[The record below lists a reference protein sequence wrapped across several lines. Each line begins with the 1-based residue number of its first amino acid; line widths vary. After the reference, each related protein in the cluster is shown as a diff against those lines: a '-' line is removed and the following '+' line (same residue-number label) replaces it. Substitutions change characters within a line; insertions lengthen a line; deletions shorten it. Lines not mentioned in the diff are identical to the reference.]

1 MVYHLCRGDE
11 NDGRTMSGETVRPN
25 AKTPTRDGRSGRS
38 LTLVVVAAFCLLVA
52 AVVPAVTAPAESL
65 DRIGD
70 LLSSGL
76 RAPPPGPAVAPAAVR
91 PAAPKASDVGAAP
104 DERVLR
110 LSGWSIGGD
119 ENRTVVTID
128 LSQPAPARVFTLL
141 TPTRVVVDLPAAR
154 FDGVSGDARAG
165 RGLVAAWRFGAL
177 SAQRSRLVLD
187 TRAAV
192 RITRAEFDPTAPVG
206 KTRLV
211 VELVT
216 ASRDEMRRA
225 GAIDVGSEP
234 TAVKAVSSQ
243 RSDAAPTTIRPVVV
257 IDAGHGGGDAGTVS
271 PATGT
276 PEKTVVLEM
285 SKVLVRRLRET
296 GRYEVVATRED
307 DVFLGLGER
316 VRIARARRAD
326 LFLSIHADAE
336 YDHSVRGATIY
347 TVAETASDEKAAAL
361 AAKEN
366 QSDSIAGHVV
376 EEAEP
381 EVADILADLTLR
393 ETRHLSHRFARDL
406 LEEYRRHGRL
416 VKSQPHRQ
424 AGLKVLRAHDIPSAL
439 VELGFLS
446 NKEDEALLTSPEWR
460 EKTAI
465 SLVAAIDRWFAGHD
479 VLAAPSKDV
488 GGRAP
493 ASP

>member
-1 MVYHLCRGDE
+1 
-11 NDGRTMSGETVRPN
+11 MSGETARPN
-25 AKTPTRDGRSGRS
+25 VKTPTRDGRPHRS
-38 LTLVVVAAFCLLVA
+38 LAVVVTAFCVLMAALLPA
-52 AVVPAVTAPAESL
+52 ATAPAESL

-76 RAPPPGPAVAPAAVR
+76 RGAAPAPTPGPAPAPATVR
-91 PAAPKASDVGAAP
+91 PAAQGASDAAAS
-104 DERVLR
+104 DERVLH

-119 ENRTVVTID
+119 ESRTVVTVD
-128 LSQPAPARVFTLL
+128 LSHPAPLRVFTLL
-141 TPTRVVVDLPAAR
+141 TPTRVVVDLPASR
-154 FDGVSGDARAG
+154 FDDASGGARAG

-177 SAQRSRLVLD
+177 SAHRSRLVLD

-192 RITRAEFDPTAPVG
+192 RIARAEFDATAPAG
-206 KTRLV
+206 KARLV

-225 GAIDVGSEP
+225 GAIDVGSVSA
-234 TAVKAVSSQ
+234 TAKPAPARSEAAVVASSG
-243 RSDAAPTTIRPVVV
+243 RPVVV

-326 LFLSIHADAE
+326 LFLSVHADAE

-406 LEEYRRHGRL
+406 LDEYRRHGRL

-460 EKTAI
+460 EKTATSLI
-465 SLVAAIDRWFAGHD
+465 SAIDRYFAGRNA
-479 VLAAPSKDV
+479 LAGPTT
-488 GGRAP
+488 GGDARAP

>member
-1 MVYHLCRGDE
+1 
-11 NDGRTMSGETVRPN
+11 MSGETVRPST
-25 AKTPTRDGRSGRS
+25 KTPTRDGRLGRS
-38 LTLVVVAAFCLLVA
+38 LTIVAAVLCLLAV
-52 AVVPAVTAPAESL
+52 AVVPAATAPADSL

-76 RAPPPGPAVAPAAVR
+76 RGAASAPATPRIR
-91 PAAPKASDVGAAP
+91 PAAQAAP
-104 DERVLR
+104 TVAAVPDENALR

-119 ENRTVVTID
+119 ESRTVVTVD
-128 LSQPAPARVFTLL
+128 LSHPAPLRVFTLL

-154 FDGVSGDARAG
+154 FDDVPGGARAG
-165 RGLVAAWRFGAL
+165 RGLVSAWRFGAL
-177 SAQRSRLVLD
+177 SAHRSRLVLD
-187 TRAAV
+187 TRATV
-192 RITRAEFDPTAPVG
+192 RITRAEFDSTAPAG

-225 GAIDVGSEP
+225 AAIDVGSGLV
-234 TAVKAVSSQ
+234 AVAGSAAPQ
-243 RSDAAPTTIRPVVV
+243 RSDAAAPATGRPVVV

-276 PEKTVVLEM
+276 PEKSVVLEM
-285 SKVLVRRLRET
+285 SKTLVRRLRET

-347 TVAETASDEKAAAL
+347 TLAETASDEKAAAL

-366 QSDSIAGHVV
+366 QSEVIAGYVV

-393 ETRHLSHRFARDL
+393 ETRHLSHLFARDL
-406 LEEYRRHGRL
+406 LDEYRRHGRL

-460 EKTAI
+460 EKTAA
-465 SLVAAIDRWFAGHD
+465 SLVSAIDRYFVGRNALAG
-479 VLAAPSKDV
+479 PTKDV
-488 GGRAP
+488 GARAP

>member
-1 MVYHLCRGDE
+1 
-11 NDGRTMSGETVRPN
+11 MSGETVRPS
-25 AKTPTRDGRSGRS
+25 AKTPTRDGRPSRS
-38 LTLVVVAAFCLLVA
+38 LIRVVIAVCLLMVAAPA
-52 AVVPAVTAPAESL
+52 ATAPVESL

-70 LLSSGL
+70 LSSSGL
-76 RAPPPGPAVAPAAVR
+76 RAAAPAPAPAPTPVR
-91 PAAPKASDVGAAP
+91 PAVQGASDAAAA
-104 DERVLR
+104 DDRVLH
-110 LSGWSIGGD
+110 LSGWSNGGG
-119 ENRTVVTID
+119 ESRTGVTVD
-128 LSQPAPARVFTLL
+128 PSPPAPLRVFTLL

-154 FDGVSGDARAG
+154 FDDASGGAHAG

-177 SAQRSRLVLD
+177 SAHRSRLVLD
-187 TRAAV
+187 MRATV
-192 RITRAEFDPTAPVG
+192 RIARADFDAAAPAG

-225 GAIDVGSEP
+225 GAIDVGSAP
-234 TAVKAVSSQ
+234 
-243 RSDAAPTTIRPVVV
+243 DAAKSTVPTRSEAVAPPSSGRPVVV
-257 IDAGHGGGDAGTVS
+257 IAAGGGGGDAGTVS
-271 PATGT
+271 PATGM

-316 VRIARARRAD
+316 VRIARARHAD
-326 LFLSIHADAE
+326 LFLSVHADAE

-406 LEEYRRHGRL
+406 LDEYRRHGRL

-460 EKTAI
+460 EKTAA
-465 SLVAAIDRWFAGHD
+465 SLVSAIDRYFAGRNA
-479 VLAAPSKDV
+479 LAGPTKDV
-488 GGRAP
+488 GARAP

>member
-1 MVYHLCRGDE
+1 M
-11 NDGRTMSGETVRPN
+11 NGETARPS
-25 AKTPTRDGRSGRS
+25 AKTPTRDGRPGRS
-38 LTLVVVAAFCLLVA
+38 LTLAAAAFCLLIA
-52 AVVPAVTAPAESL
+52 AVAPAATAPAESL

-76 RAPPPGPAVAPAAVR
+76 RGAAPASEPATVR
-91 PAAPKASDVGAAP
+91 PAAQGAP
-104 DERVLR
+104 DAAAADDRVLS

-119 ENRTVVTID
+119 DSRTVVTVD
-128 LSQPAPARVFTLL
+128 LSHPAPARVFTLL

-154 FDGVSGDARAG
+154 FDDASGGARVG

-177 SAQRSRLVLD
+177 TAHRSRLVLD
-187 TRAAV
+187 TRATV
-192 RITRAEFDPTAPVG
+192 RVTRAEFDSAAPAG

-211 VELVT
+211 VEMVG

-225 GAIDVGSEP
+225 GAIDVGAAPAAAQAASP
-234 TAVKAVSSQ
+234 Q
-243 RSDAAPTTIRPVVV
+243 RSEGGSAPVAARPVVV

-271 PATGT
+271 PATGM

-285 SKVLVRRLRET
+285 SKTLVRRLRET

-316 VRIARARRAD
+316 VRIARARHAD

-406 LEEYRRHGRL
+406 LDEYRRHGRL

-460 EKTAI
+460 EKTAASLI
-465 SLVAAIDRWFAGHD
+465 SAIDRYFVGRNALAGP
-479 VLAAPSKDV
+479 AKDG